1 VIEPT
6 FETGVD
12 QLLRQADAALY
23 KAKAN
28 GRNRYE
34 FFDDAMNS
42 EDESPFMDDSSLLTR
57 PLNS

>member
-1 VIEPT
+1 MTCVE
-6 FETGVD
+6 

-34 FFDDAMNS
+34 FFDDAMRGDHGIQSINI
-42 EDESPFMDDSSLLTR
+42 
-57 PLNS
+57 